1 MMKNKNVYLNVK
13 IMKLEMKNL
22 NNVFIVDKIYKLKG
36 INVGVLW
43 DLNIKLKLYN
53 VQNNLLKLK

>member
-22 NNVFIVDKIYKLKG
+22 NNVFIVDKIYKFKG

-53 VQNNLLKLK
+53 VQNNLLK

>member
-1 MMKNKNVYLNVK
+1 MMMKNKNVYLNVK

-53 VQNNLLKLK
+53 VQNNLLK

>member
-1 MMKNKNVYLNVK
+1 MMMKNKNVYLNVK

-53 VQNNLLKLK
+53 V

>member
-1 MMKNKNVYLNVK
+1 MMMKNKNVYLNVK

-22 NNVFIVDKIYKLKG
+22 NNVFIVDKIYKLKW
-36 INVGVLW
+36 INVGVLL

-53 VQNNLLKLK
+53 V

>member
-53 VQNNLLKLK
+53 VQNNLLK

>member
-53 VQNNLLKLK
+53 VQNNPLK